1 MGNIFYFSFEPT
13 LMQWIQEMVGQT
25 GARVLSQI
33 SALGEEAVMVLVLGF
48 LYWCYDKEFGIFVG
62 TNASIAIVMNP
73 LIKNIALR
81 VRPYMVHE
89 GIKCIRPVDPSGD
102 IYDITVQGYSFPS
115 GHSMNSAVVYG
126 SLARYGKKK
135 ILTVLGFILPL
146 LIGFSRVTAGV
157 HYPTDVL
164 TGWAVGAAV
173 IFLFPYIYEKFG
185 RQKRWIL
192 NLIIFLISSL
202 GLFYC
207 RTTEYFTGL
216 GIMGGFFAGIEFE
229 ERFVKFESTK
239 KPGIMA
245 LRLIGGLAIFAVLNT
260 LIKLP
265 FSEEFL
271 NSATMSAFVLRFV
284 RYMVVLFLLIGVYP
298 YTFGLFSGKKKPE

>member
-1 MGNIFYFSFEPT
+1 
-13 LMQWIQEMVGQT
+13 MQWMQGMVGET
-25 GARVLSQI
+25 GAGIISQI
-33 SALGEEAVMVLVLGF
+33 SALGEEAVMILVLGF

-62 TNASIAIVMNP
+62 INASVGIVMNP
-73 LIKNIALR
+73 LIKNVALR

-115 GHSMNSAVVYG
+115 GHSMNAAIVYG
-126 SLARYGKKK
+126 SLGRYGKKK
-135 ILTVLGFILPL
+135 ILTVISFLLPL
-146 LIGFSRVTAGV
+146 LIGISRVTAGV

-164 TGWAVGAAV
+164 MGWAVGAAV
-173 IFLFPYIYEKFG
+173 IFFFPYIYEKVG

-192 NLIIFLISSL
+192 NLIIFLISAS

-207 RTTEYFTGL
+207 RTTDYFTGI

-229 ERFVKFESTK
+229 ERFVRFECTK

-245 LRLIGGLAIFAVLNT
+245 LRLMGGLVLFVILST
-260 LIKLP
+260 LMKLP
-265 FSEEFL
+265 FSAEFL
-271 NSATMSAFVLRFV
+271 NSPTMPAFTLRFV
-284 RYMVVLFLLIGVYP
+284 RYLISVFVLIGVYP
-298 YTFGLFSGKKKPE
+298 CMFGLFSGKRRQNDQLV